1 MHAAVAQHLQQ
12 LTDAELPSTTTSTIP
27 MTETSDDDAV
37 VESTTL
43 GMGDV
48 DKSWGSVLFVC
59 FVILLACL
67 AGIAITKIDLVSMGI
82 S

>member
-1 MHAAVAQHLQQ
+1 
-12 LTDAELPSTTTSTIP
+12 